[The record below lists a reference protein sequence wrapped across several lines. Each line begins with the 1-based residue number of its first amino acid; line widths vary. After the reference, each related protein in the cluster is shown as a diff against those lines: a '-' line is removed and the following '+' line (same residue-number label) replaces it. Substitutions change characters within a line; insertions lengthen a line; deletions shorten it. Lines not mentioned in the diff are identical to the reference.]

1 VTAPVV
7 SITARR
13 IHPPED
19 KAIAKPQKKD
29 QNRGRFRDMTR
40 VNDRIRAPRVR
51 VVTADGQQ
59 LGVMTAREALAK
71 AQAVGL
77 DLVEIAGQADPPV
90 CKIVDYG
97 KFKYEQ
103 AKLKK
108 QKSKS
113 ATRMKE
119 VKFRVGTGQHDY
131 NIKLGRA
138 EGFLDTNHKCRFVLQ
153 FRGRENAHKDLGFVV
168 LNRIIEDLKSMAQ
181 VDQPPR
187 LNGRAVAMILSPLP
201 AHQRKRKFHLFH
213 GELMEEDDFETDEP
227 HEDDIPDDDFVP
239 DEVPD
244 EVSDA
249 APEAAAEIEAEA
261 SKS

>member
-1 VTAPVV
+1 
-7 SITARR
+7 
-13 IHPPED
+13 
-19 KAIAKPQKKD
+19 
-29 QNRGRFRDMTR
+29 MTR
-40 VNDRIRAPRVR
+40 INDRIRAPRVR

-59 LGVMTAREALAK
+59 LGVMSSREALAK
-71 AQAVGL
+71 AQAAGL

-103 AKLKK
+103 SKLKK

-119 VKFRVGTGQHDY
+119 VKLRVGTGQHDY
-131 NIKLGRA
+131 NIKMGRA
-138 EGFLDTNHKCRFVLQ
+138 EGFLDANHKCRFVLQ

-168 LNRIIEDLKSMAQ
+168 LNRIIEDLKTMAQ

-201 AHQRKRKFHLFH
+201 QHQRKRKFHLFH
-213 GELMEEDDFETDEP
+213 GELIDEDDDDDDDLEEVF
-227 HEDDIPDDDFVP
+227 EDDLP
-239 DEVPD
+239 DEDSATVQ
-244 EVSDA
+244 ETS
-249 APEAAAEIEAEA
+249 AET
-261 SKS
+261 SKLETSA

>member
-1 VTAPVV
+1 M
-7 SITARR
+7 RR
-13 IHPPED
+13 IHPLED
-19 KAIAKPQKKD
+19 TAIAKPQKDK
-29 QNRGRFRDMTR
+29 NRGRFRDMTR
-40 VNDRIRAPRVR
+40 INDRIRAPKVR
-51 VVTADGQQ
+51 VVLATGEQ
-59 LGVMTAREALAK
+59 LGVMTSRDALLK
-71 AQAVGL
+71 AQSLGL

-138 EGFLDTNHKCRFVLQ
+138 EGFLDTNHKVRFVLQ

-168 LNRIIEDLKSMAQ
+168 LNRIVEDLKTMAQ
-181 VDQPPR
+181 VDQAPR

-201 AHQRKRKFHLFH
+201 QHQRKRKFHLFH
-213 GELMEEDDFETDEP
+213 GELIEEDEFEEEDHDDE
-227 HEDDIPDDDFVP
+227 IPDDDVVP
-239 DEVPD
+239 DEVIDDVEETIESSEEPVKA
-244 EVSDA
+244 ES
-249 APEAAAEIEAEA
+249 EA
-261 SKS
+261 

>member
-1 VTAPVV
+1 MGL
-7 SITARR
+7 SRR

-19 KAIAKPQKKD
+19 KAIAKPQKN
-29 QNRGRFRDMTR
+29 QPRGRFRDMTR
-40 VNDRIRAPRVR
+40 INDRIRAPRVR
-51 VVTADGQQ
+51 VVAADGQQ
-59 LGVMTAREALAK
+59 LGVMSSREALAK
-71 AQAVGL
+71 AQALGL
-77 DLVEIAGQADPPV
+77 DLVEIAGLADPPV

-97 KFKYEQ
+97 KYKYEQ

-138 EGFLDTNHKCRFVLQ
+138 EGFLDSNHKVRFVLQ
-153 FRGRENAHKDLGFVV
+153 FKGRENAHKDLGFVA

-201 AHQRKRKFHLFH
+201 QHQRKRKFHLFH
-213 GELMEEDDFETDEP
+213 GELLEEDDPDEDVDL
-227 HEDDIPDDDFVP
+227 EDEDEVPDELP

-244 EVSDA
+244 GGV
-249 APEAAAEIEAEA
+249 APVGPA
-261 SKS
+261 